1 MIDADIIRRIPRFA
15 DITAQAQAML
25 CRHAA
30 VRAYESGAPIFFEG
44 DSCGH
49 LYIVLEGEVR
59 IAKLLESGRE
69 VIVDFIWPGESFG
82 EVALM
87 DGDGFP
93 ANATAKRPTR
103 VLLLPR
109 DVYLQM
115 LKQCPEV
122 ARSIIRDLLLRMR
135 ALSGR
140 VEVLSEA
147 GVRSRIAHLLLAYSR
162 NIGEEVAGGC
172 MLPILLSRNEIAAMV
187 GARVETVIRI
197 MSQWHKD
204 DIMHTVERG
213 FLISDAAG
221 LAAIVADE
229 D

>member
-1 MIDADIIRRIPRFA
+1 MIDADTIKRIPRFA
-15 DITAQAQAML
+15 DLTPRASDML
-25 CRHAA
+25 CRHAS
-30 VRAYESGAPIFFEG
+30 VRRYDRGAPIFFEG
-44 DSCGH
+44 DPCEF

-69 VIVDFIWPGESFG
+69 VIMDFIWPGESFG

-93 ANATAKRPTR
+93 ANATAKQPTR
-103 VLLLPR
+103 VIQLPR
-109 DVYLQM
+109 DTYLRM
-115 LKQCPEV
+115 LKECPEV

-162 NIGEEVAGGC
+162 DHGEEGDGGR
-172 MLPILLSRNEIAAMV
+172 MLPIRLSRNEIAAMV

-204 DIMHTVERG
+204 DILHTVERG
-213 FLISDAAG
+213 FLISDPSG
-221 LAAIVADE
+221 LEAIVADE
-229 D
+229 A